1 MFGRFL
7 PLAFSVF
14 LVFASAMLPATAARA
29 QSSPQGPTT
38 AASQSD
44 TAAAPP
50 YRGYTAPQ
58 YKETVLQSLYLTM
71 RDGVKIAVD
80 VVLPKGLAPGAR
92 IPAIVEQTRYWRARK
107 GQTPNSYQRFFA
119 SYGYA
124 VVWVDVRGTG
134 ASTGSWPT
142 PWSREEIKDGGEVVD
157 WIIHQPWSNGRVGA
171 MGSSYGG
178 NSALL
183 LAVPNHPALKA
194 IIPRHF
200 EFDEYMDVP
209 FPGGIFNDW
218 MVKAWNEGNH
228 QLDLNPGVRPVD
240 ADGDE
245 SALAEAIKAHAQNIE
260 LYSAAQQVTYR
271 DDRPFGKSSLDD
283 FSVHSFRN
291 EINRSA
297 VAINSWGGWLD
308 AGTADAAIKSF
319 MTLKN
324 PQRVIVGAWNH
335 GGSQDASPYLS
346 STSTGVRR
354 QFEWLRFFDHYLKGI
369 DTGVMPSQRTLL
381 YYTMGEEKWKETN
394 SWPVAGS
401 QMVRWY
407 MTNDQA
413 LSKSAPTAAS
423 GSDRYTVDFEATT
436 GEKNRW
442 RTQLGGPV
450 VYPDRAAEDRRLLVY
465 TSSPLTE
472 DMEITGY
479 PVINLRV
486 SSTASDGAFF
496 VYLEDVDESGRVT
509 YITEGQLRA
518 LHRKVSKDKPPYW
531 METPYHSFKRKDGAP
546 LAAGEVAEL
555 RFGLL
560 PTSVLIRKGHSLR
573 IAIAG
578 HDKSTFRRI
587 PAEGPPPV
595 ITLERNSHNASFIE
609 LPVIR
614 RNQSKDSPVNLLTT
628 PLGKSAAT
636 AQTAP
641 ATMKGSRCL
650 RLVKPVPLRETA
662 KIPAACNPSPR
673 GL

>member
-1 MFGRFL
+1 MFRRFL
-7 PLAFSVF
+7 TLAFSLL
-14 LVFASAMLPATAARA
+14 LVCASAMLPDMAVRA
-29 QSSPQGPTT
+29 QAAPQGQTH
-38 AASQSD
+38 AASQGD
-44 TAAAPP
+44 AAAPP
-50 YRGYTAPQ
+50 YKGYTAPQ

-92 IPAIVEQTRYWRARK
+92 IPAIVDQTRYWRARK
-107 GQTPNSYQRFFA
+107 GQAPNSYQRFFA

-142 PWSREEIKDGGEVVD
+142 PWSREEIKDGGEVVE
-157 WIIHQPWSNGRVGA
+157 WIIHQSWSNGRVGA
-171 MGSSYGG
+171 MGNSYGG
-178 NSALL
+178 NAALL
-183 LAVPNHPALKA
+183 MSVTNHPALKA

-200 EFDEYMDVP
+200 EFDEYRDVP

-218 MVKAWNEGNH
+218 MVRAWNEGNH
-228 QLDLNPGVRPVD
+228 QLDLNAGVRPVD

-245 SALAEAIKAHAQNIE
+245 SLLAEAIKAHAQNID

-271 DDRPFGKSSLDD
+271 DDRPFGKSSIDD
-283 FSVHSFRN
+283 FSVHSFRE
-291 EINRSA
+291 EIGKSQ

-354 QFEWLRFFDHYLKGI
+354 QFEWLRFFDYYLKGI
-369 DTGVMPSQRTLL
+369 ETGVMPSGRTLL
-381 YYTMGEEKWKETN
+381 YYTMGEEKWKET
-394 SWPVAGS
+394 STWPISGS
-401 QMVRWY
+401 RMVRWY
-407 MTNDQA
+407 MTQDQA
-413 LSKSAPTAAS
+413 LSQSAPTASS
-423 GSDRYTVDFEATT
+423 GSDLYTVDFEATT

-472 DMEITGY
+472 DTEITGY
-479 PVINLRV
+479 PVVNLRV

-509 YITEGQLRA
+509 YLTEGQLRA
-518 LHRKVSKDKPPYW
+518 LHRKVSPDKPPYW
-531 METPYHSFKRKDGAP
+531 IETPYHSFKRTDGAP
-546 LAAGEVAEL
+546 LVAGEVAEL

-560 PTSVLIRKGHSLR
+560 PTSVLIRKGHRLR

-578 HDKSTFRRI
+578 HDKSTFQRI
-587 PAEGPPPV
+587 PMNGPPPV
-595 ITLERNSHNASFIE
+595 ITLERNRRNASFIE
-609 LPVIR
+609 LPIIR
-614 RNQSKDSPVNLLTT
+614 RNSTKDAPVNLLTA
-628 PLGKSAAT
+628 PVGKSAAT
-636 AQTAP
+636 AQAAP
-641 ATMKGSRCL
+641 AVMKGL
-650 RLVKPVPLRETA
+650 R
-662 KIPAACNPSPR
+662 
-673 GL
+673 